1 MELLK
6 GDCLELMQ
14 NIENESIDLILC
26 DLPYGTTSCKWDV
39 IIPFDK
45 LWEQYNRIIK
55 DNGAI
60 VLFGSEPFSTKL
72 RISNFKMYKYDW
84 KWIKESPTGFQLVK
98 TQPMRKY
105 EDIMIFSKGTI
116 ANGSKRNMKYYPQNL
131 IEINK
136 IKKVKKKPEYLGTR
150 SKQEGKTYVAKYTNY
165 PINLLHFRRDK
176 NKFHP
181 TQKPVGLLE
190 YLIKTYT
197 NENDIVLDNCMGSGS
212 TGVACVNTNRK
223 FIGIEKNEKYFEIA
237 KQRIEEVCQY
247 EKQRLLG

>member
-26 DLPYGTTSCKWDV
+26 DLPYGTTACKWDIV
-39 IIPFDK
+39 IPFDK

-60 VLFGSEPFSTKL
+60 VLFGSEPFSTQL
-72 RISNFKMYKYDW
+72 RTSNLKMYRYDWVWKKSKGSNFLNAKKMPLKNHELISVFYRKL
-84 KWIKESPTGFQLVK
+84 PTYNPQF
-98 TQPMRKY
+98 T
-105 EDIMIFSKGTI
+105 KGTPY
-116 ANGSKRNMKYYPQNL
+116 K
-131 IEINK
+131 NK
-136 IKKVKKKPEYLGTR
+136 QGYIGEYLNKHGNLKR
-150 SKQEGKTYVAKYTNY
+150 VVSENNGFRY
-165 PINLLHFRRDK
+165 PVSVIEFSIETGY
-176 NKFHP
+176 HP
-181 TQKPVGLLE
+181 TQKPVALLE

-212 TGVACVNTNRK
+212 TGVACVNTNRQ
-223 FIGIEKNEKYFEIA
+223 FIGIEKDKRYFEIA

-247 EKQRLLG
+247 DKQRILGRAYG